1 MFNFAPHG
9 NVQNLRIKDTYKL
22 YKKERLI
29 RDLRAEG
36 ISFAKIAGILKV
48 NRDTIRR
55 YYYTFIDGNWGIL
68 SSHISFILQ
77 QVCSVSA
84 QYLLGICSVSER
96 VIHMSESRVYR
107 HNTEIS
113 TLTAGRSTNAIISPK
128 KKHSH
133 IAQTIAKLPPHK

>member
-48 NRDTIRR
+48 NRDTVRRR
-55 YYYTFIDGNWGIL
+55 YYYTFIEGN
-68 SSHISFILQ
+68 
-77 QVCSVSA
+77 
-84 QYLLGICSVSER
+84 
-96 VIHMSESRVYR
+96 
-107 HNTEIS
+107 
-113 TLTAGRSTNAIISPK
+113 
-128 KKHSH
+128 
-133 IAQTIAKLPPHK
+133 